1 MRVGLSTATIQPG
14 RRRDGIGVY
23 TAGVAHA
30 LPSAGVQVQGFA
42 LGQRSPADGLSTATR
57 PGYIG
62 HLFRDIVGL
71 SHPLDL
77 DVDVVH
83 FTDHF
88 VVPCR
93 RPSVATLHDAVPL
106 KYPQWVSPRLRG
118 LKNYAMVRMAR
129 HADHVIAISQ
139 FAVDELVTYFG
150 IAADRIHVVPNGIDA
165 WWLQPPAGQD
175 APAPHGPVSA
185 GDRVRID
192 AAALPVKDYFLFVG
206 TLQPRKNLDRILDA
220 YEALPAGVRQAHP
233 LVVVGR
239 AGWRCDATVNRLK
252 ALAGQ
257 GASVHWLDRVDSRDQ
272 LRGIYLGALALVFT
286 SLHEGFGLPVL
297 EAFAC
302 GVPVLTST
310 ESSMPEVAGDGALLV
325 DPHDVEAIREGLRKL
340 AGDASLRRQ
349 LVERGRVRVARFT
362 WAHTARQL
370 AAVYTAIA

>member
-23 TAGVAHA
+23 TAGLAHA
-30 LPSAGVQVQGFA
+30 LPSAGVQVQGFV
-42 LGQRSPADGLSTATR
+42 LGERSPADGLSVGTR
-57 PGYIG
+57 QGYIA
-62 HLFRDIVGL
+62 HLCRDVMGRPQ
-71 SHPLDL
+71 PLDL

-129 HADHVIAISQ
+129 HADHVVAISQ
-139 FAVDELVTYFG
+139 FAVEELVTYFG
-150 IAADRIHVVPNGIDA
+150 IAADRIHVVPNGIDT

-175 APAPHGPVSA
+175 APGPQGPSSA
-185 GDRVRID
+185 GNVVRD

-220 YEALPAGVRQAHP
+220 YEALPAGMREAHP

-239 AGWRCDATVNRLK
+239 AGWRCEATVSRLN
-252 ALAGQ
+252 ALSGQ

-272 LRGIYLGALALVFT
+272 LRQIYLGALALVFT

-325 DPHDVEAIREGLRKL
+325 DPHDVEAIREGMRRL
-340 AGDASLRRQ
+340 ADDAILRRQ
-349 LVERGRVRVARFT
+349 LVEHGHKRVAQFT
-362 WAHTARQL
+362 WAHTARRL
-370 AAVYTAIA
+370 AAVYAAIT